1 MGSIPRPKFPMSD
14 IASLLKSE
22 ISRLSKKTIRQHLG
36 PVQAATTSHRRQ
48 LAALKKQIA
57 QLEQEV
63 KKLRRVAG
71 SAAPQKLPAEGAKL
85 RFVAKGL
92 KSLRARLGLSAD
104 DFGALLGV
112 SGQSVYN
119 WESRKTV
126 PRASQVAAIAG
137 LRGLGKR
144 EAQARLEIV
153 AAKADKAKPKAKPAV
168 GKTRAAAQG

>member
-1 MGSIPRPKFPMSD
+1 M
-14 IASLLKSE
+14 
-22 ISRLSKKTIRQHLG
+22 
-36 PVQAATTSHRRQ
+36 
-48 LAALKKQIA
+48 KKQIA

-71 SAAPQKLPAEGAKL
+71 SSAAPKVAEAGGKL

-92 KSLRARLGLSAD
+92 KSLRTRLGLSAEEL
-104 DFGALLGV
+104 GVLLGV

-119 WESRKTV
+119 WESKKTV
-126 PRASQVAAIAG
+126 PRATQVAAIAA

-153 AAKADKAKPKAKPAV
+153 AAKPQKTDKAT
-168 GKTRAAAQG
+168 KTPTEIGRAHV

>member
-1 MGSIPRPKFPMSD
+1 MSD

-36 PVQAATTSHRRQ
+36 PVQSATTSHRRQ

-71 SAAPQKLPAEGAKL
+71 STPPQKLPAEGAKL

-153 AAKADKAKPKAKPAV
+153 AAKSAKPAKSV
-168 GKTRAAAQG
+168 KAKKPAKPASAKAKAAAQD

>member
-1 MGSIPRPKFPMSD
+1 MSD

-36 PVQAATTSHRRQ
+36 PVQSATTSHRRQ

-71 SAAPQKLPAEGAKL
+71 SAAPQKLPAEGTKL

-92 KSLRARLGLSAD
+92 KSLRTRLGLSAD

-119 WESRKTV
+119 WESKKTV

-153 AAKADKAKPKAKPAV
+153 AAKSTKPKAAKAAKAKPAS
-168 GKTRAAAQG
+168 GKAKAAAQT

>member
-1 MGSIPRPKFPMSD
+1 MSD

-36 PVQAATTSHRRQ
+36 PVQAATSSHRHQ

-71 SAAPQKLPAEGAKL
+71 SATPQKLPAEGVKL

-92 KSLRARLGLSAD
+92 KSLRSRLGLSAED
-104 DFGALLGV
+104 LGALLGV

-119 WESRKTV
+119 WESKKTV
-126 PRASQVAAIAG
+126 PRASQVAAIAK

-144 EAQARLEIV
+144 DAQAQLEIL
-153 AAKADKAKPKAKPAV
+153 AAKPAKPAKADKPARKKAKV
-168 GKTRAAAQG
+168 AAAAPA

>member
-1 MGSIPRPKFPMSD
+1 MSD

-22 ISRLSKKTIRQHLG
+22 ISRLSKKTIRQHMA

-48 LAALKKQIA
+48 LAAMKRQIA

-71 SAAPQKLPAEGAKL
+71 SSAQSKASEEGGKL

-92 KSLRARLGLSAD
+92 KSLRARLGLSAEEL
-104 DFGALLGV
+104 GALLNV

-119 WESRKTV
+119 WESKKTV
-126 PRASQVAAIAG
+126 PRAAQVAAIAA

-153 AAKADKAKPKAKPAV
+153 AAKPTKASRTAKKRGRP
-168 GKTRAAAQG
+168 AAAQA

>member
-1 MGSIPRPKFPMSD
+1 M
-14 IASLLKSE
+14 
-22 ISRLSKKTIRQHLG
+22 
-36 PVQAATTSHRRQ
+36 
-48 LAALKKQIA
+48 KKQIA

-71 SAAPQKLPAEGAKL
+71 SSAAPKVAEAGGKL

-92 KSLRARLGLSAD
+92 KSLRTRLGLSAEEL
-104 DFGALLGV
+104 GVLLGV

-119 WESRKTV
+119 WESKKTV
-126 PRASQVAAIAG
+126 PRATQVAAIAA

-153 AAKADKAKPKAKPAV
+153 AAKPQKDRKSNSLNSSH
-168 GKTRAAAQG
+168 

>member
-1 MGSIPRPKFPMSD
+1 MSD

-22 ISRLSKKTIRQHLG
+22 ISRLSKKTIRQHMA

-48 LAALKKQIA
+48 LAAMKRQIA

-63 KKLRRVAG
+63 KKLRRVASSG
-71 SAAPQKLPAEGAKL
+71 APAKAPPEDGGKL

-92 KSLRARLGLSAD
+92 KSLRTRLGLSAEEL
-104 DFGALLGV
+104 GALLGV

-119 WESRKTV
+119 WESKKTV
-126 PRASQVAAIAG
+126 PRAAQVAAIAA

-153 AAKADKAKPKAKPAV
+153 VAKPAKAAKAAKKKGKAAPA
-168 GKTRAAAQG
+168 QS